1 MSVNRGDRP
10 ITRYSTGIAL
20 CKRDSDGIVRL
31 LMISRRITYAFH
43 AFVSGQYNDRSDAR
57 IIELF
62 NKMTLDEKLD
72 VLSLNFSQ
80 LWYRLWLGQSMNG
93 NYTNVRNKFND
104 KMVGDNGER
113 LRNLMRKSTTSAKRI
128 WEIPKG
134 HKKYSGECDMDCAI
148 REFYEETGI
157 PRSAYRITNGNYVI
171 SFTEEGITYHI
182 TYFIALANRDIV
194 FRLGASALVQVSE
207 VCDISWVSA
216 AEMEAYA
223 PRDIPGH
230 KRVISYVRKLLKN
243 RDGRKSS

>member
-1 MSVNRGDRP
+1 MNKERT
-10 ITRYSTGIAL
+10 ITRYSIGIAL
-20 CKRDSDGIVRL
+20 CKQDIDGIIRL

-43 AFVSGQYNDRSDAR
+43 AFVCGQYNDRSDVK

-62 NKMTLDEKLD
+62 NKMTIDEKLD
-72 VLSLNFSQ
+72 ILSLNFSQ
-80 LWYRLWLGQSMNG
+80 LWYRLWIGQCCSSI
-93 NYTNVRNKFND
+93 YTNVRNKFND

-113 LRNLMRKSTTSAKRI
+113 LKELMRKSTSSTQRI
-128 WEIPKG
+128 WEMPKG

-157 PRSAYRITNGNYVI
+157 PRSAYKITNGTYVM

-182 TYFIALANRDIV
+182 TYFIALANHDII
-194 FRLGASALVQVSE
+194 FRLGASALAQVSE
-207 VCDISWVSA
+207 VCNISWVSA
-216 AEMEAYA
+216 MEMDVYA

-230 KRVISYVRKLLKN
+230 KRIVRYVRKMIKN